1 VVTKDVRSPAGLPN
15 QNFSLYLDVVRLLAA
30 LLVLLYHSNWRT
42 LITENVPMGGYGHS
56 AVIVFFVLS
65 GFVIAYVT
73 DQKEKTPN
81 QYAVNRLARIYS
93 VAIPVLLLTPLLDL
107 AGEAMNPDFYVDKT
121 THDLWYVR
129 IISSALFLNEVWF
142 VSIMSFSNVP
152 YWSLCYE
159 VWYYVLFAAFVFL
172 KGKTRVVVIALL
184 CLLLGPKIL
193 LLMPLWLAGVWLYHA
208 KAAVISHLWVA
219 VALWSASITA
229 FVLFHHIDVQY
240 QIANW
245 LREVVCEWLYKK
257 LTFSK
262 YFLSDYLL
270 APIIV
275 INFMAFR
282 RISADLPE
290 LSKGWVNAIRYAS
303 SFTFILYLSHQPLMQ
318 FFGALVSGDPDD
330 VSTYFLV
337 IGLVFVSVFFLGFIT
352 EHRKRDWKAL
362 FVALFNKVARLRLRK
377 AEASA

>member
-1 VVTKDVRSPAGLPN
+1 VVIKDVRSPVGLPN
-15 QNFSLYLDVVRLLAA
+15 QNFSLYLDFIRLLAA

-42 LITENVPMGGYGHS
+42 LITENVPLGGYGHS
-56 AVIVFFVLS
+56 AVIIFFVLS
-65 GFVIAYVT
+65 GFVIAFVT

-93 VAIPVLLLTPLLDL
+93 VAIPVLLLTPFLDL
-107 AGEAMNPDFYVDKT
+107 AGEAMNPAFYVDKT

-129 IISSALFLNEVWF
+129 IISSLLFMNEVWF
-142 VSIMSFSNVP
+142 LSIMSFSNVP

-172 KGKTRVVVIALL
+172 RGKTRVCVLAALML
-184 CLLLGPKIL
+184 FLGPKIL
-193 LLMPLWLAGVWLYHA
+193 LLMPLWLSGVWLYHA
-208 KAAVISHLWVA
+208 KSSVIAHRGLAYVLW
-219 VALWSASITA
+219 LGSIVA
-229 FVLFHHIDVQY
+229 FVLFHHFGVQY
-240 QIANW
+240 QLANW
-245 LREVVCEWLYKK
+245 LQAVGGDWLYKQ

-282 RISADLPE
+282 CISMGLSDLPK
-290 LSKGWVNAIRYAS
+290 STVKAIRYAS

-362 FVALFNKVARLRLRK
+362 FSYVLVKTRRSKIV
-377 AEASA
+377 